1 MGMYVCVC
9 VCACVRAYMCV
20 HAYMVCV
27 HAVCEYCLAQQVYI
41 EDIAC
46 VIIMQLSMIKMLVGS
61 VSFQL
66 LGSTQLTQ
74 NYNHL
79 SPTDMQVIHNQLSLE
94 TLHVIICI
102 KRTIGSSQ
110 LLQALSCTFS
120 TNGEKKERNM
130 PATLCCRSTAG
141 MYVG

>member
-1 MGMYVCVC
+1 
-9 VCACVRAYMCV
+9 MCV
-20 HAYMVCV
+20 HVYMVYV
-27 HAVCEYCLAQQVYI
+27 HAVCEYCLAQQIYI

-61 VSFQL
+61 VSIQL

-94 TLHVIICI
+94 TLHVIISI

-110 LLQALSCTFS
+110 LSQASSCTFS
-120 TNGEKKERNM
+120 TTGEKKERNM